1 MGPRIQLEDAAFSYG
16 DQSIFR
22 HLSLD
27 LRQGQI
33 LCLLGPNGCGKTTLL
48 RCASGLA
55 PLQEGRVLVDGKD
68 MALLGEVER
77 AKIIGF
83 VFQEHHVLFPYT
95 VLDVVRM
102 GRAPHLGLFAVPSRR
117 DTQVADE
124 AIETVGISEL
134 RLKRYTEI
142 SGGERQLALIARALA
157 QEPTILLLD
166 EPTSHLDFG
175 NQTLI
180 LETIKRLTSQHG
192 LAVLMATHVPDH
204 ALFIASQVALM
215 KAGGFLARGTPQEVV
230 TEKNLKALYGIDVRI
245 VAVSGA
251 DGAATVHSAVP
262 LLRVFDSTGR
272 APAQS
277 DGSTGKENEGHERQV

>member
-1 MGPRIQLEDAAFSYG
+1 MEPRIQLENAAFSYG
-16 DQSIFR
+16 SQPIFR
-22 HLSLD
+22 QLNLE
-27 LRQGQI
+27 LGEGQI

-48 RCASGLA
+48 RCVSGLT
-55 PLQEGRVLVDGKD
+55 PLQEGRVLVDGRD

-77 AKIIGF
+77 ARIMGF
-83 VFQEHHVLFPYT
+83 VFQEHNVLFPYT

-102 GRAPHLGLFAVPSRR
+102 GRAPHLGLFAVPSKR

-124 AIETVGISEL
+124 AIEIVGIAAL

-142 SGGERQLALIARALA
+142 SGGERQLVLIARALA

-180 LETIKRLTSQHG
+180 LETIRRLTQQRG

-215 KAGGFLARGTPQEVV
+215 KAGGFLASGTPHEVV
-230 TEKNLKALYGIDVRI
+230 TEENLRALYGIDVRI

-251 DGAATVHSAVP
+251 DGTATVHSAVP
-262 LLRVFDSTGR
+262 LLQAFASTGSV
-272 APAQS
+272 PAES
-277 DGSTGKENEGHERQV
+277 GGSAGKESGGT